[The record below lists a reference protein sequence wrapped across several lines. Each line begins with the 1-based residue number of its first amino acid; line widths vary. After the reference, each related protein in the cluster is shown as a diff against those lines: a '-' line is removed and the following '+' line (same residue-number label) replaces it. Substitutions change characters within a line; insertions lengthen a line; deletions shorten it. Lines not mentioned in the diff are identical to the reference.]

1 MYVGLTILLGQRTIP
16 VREPSVFA
24 TVLVTRIELSITVT
38 PPTMAVVVDPAIA
51 VVIVATVDVVIT
63 VD

>member
-1 MYVGLTILLGQRTIP
+1 M
-16 VREPSVFA
+16 FA